1 MAEKKGFI
9 HYLSNPAEAAKKLFP
24 FIDVDAM
31 MASNRERQIA
41 LGNNPDVASDIM
53 GAALNPVG
61 LATGYGASKLIG
73 GLLKNAYT
81 GMSKRNIGKDL
92 LSDESFKRY
101 KSNFKYHLDEMNKTL
116 DTEKIGLESLKG
128 DKLYQKHGH
137 FSDDFLA
144 KKLSGIGKRR
154 KEIREAL
161 NSLDEDG
168 FRMMYDKIIQDK
180 ISKTSV
186 KFNPNLDPSIS
197 GQYIGRAPIGEIV
210 QKTKPFQYNPR
221 IPEQRNIYKGLV
233 EINPNVV
240 KNWGTT
246 GVHELKH
253 SIQSALKGYIKKA
266 EDILDW
272 DAINKRTKAKMK
284 ISRIMGQSKDVV
296 KRIDNHV
303 KYISK
308 PHELSARLTEY
319 RLNPSKNSSAYKDL
333 MHLFGSEKKIKEAAD
348 TIWAGAPAGLID
360 YARKE

>member
-53 GAALNPVG
+53 GGALNPVG

-81 GMSKRNIGKDL
+81 SMSKRKIGKDL
-92 LSDESFKRY
+92 LSDKSFGRY
-101 KSNFKYHLDEMNKTL
+101 KSNFKYQLDEMNKTL
-116 DTEKIGLESLKG
+116 DTEKIELG
-128 DKLYQKHGH
+128 KLRGSGH

-144 KKLSGIGKRR
+144 KKLSEIGKKR

-168 FRMMYDKIIQDK
+168 FRIMYDKIIQDK
-180 ISKTSV
+180 ISKT
-186 KFNPNLDPSIS
+186 PIRYDTNLSKTLS
-197 GQYIGRAPIGEIV
+197 GQYTGKFPLNKIS
-210 QKTKPFQYNPR
+210 QKRKAFQYNPR
-221 IPEQRNIYKGLV
+221 NLEQKKIYEGFAEV
-233 EINPNVV
+233 NPDVV
-240 KNWGTT
+240 KKWGTT

-272 DAINKRTKAKMK
+272 DAINKRTKATMK
-284 ISRIMGQSKDVV
+284 KARIMGKSKDFV
-296 KRIDNHV
+296 KRIGSHV

-308 PHELSARLTEY
+308 PQELSARLSEY
-319 RLNPSKNSSAYKDL
+319 RLNPHRKDMVYREL
-333 MHLFGSEKKIKEAAD
+333 KHLFGSDKKIKEAAD
-348 TIWAGAPAGLID
+348 TVWAGAPAGLID